1 VELHSSPGEPVLLKG
16 TGHRRRLAYN
26 QLNFPSSIIS
36 KESLTMKTTW
46 LVVRI
51 CAAIAIVAGLISI
64 GQAQN
69 REKHVISAK
78 AGGVN
83 AVSGHVMVTRAGQ
96 GPQLLSSQDDLVA
109 GDLVKTGVNSQAEI
123 LLNPG
128 SYLRLAEN
136 SEMILADNSLDN
148 LLVRLNR
155 GSVIIEATGAD
166 DTQLRIG
173 VATEQQHLII
183 ARRGIYRINAIA
195 GSTELVVEKG
205 RAFARDNPRELIKGG
220 KKVTYTGGTA
230 FIAKLEKSDRDTFD
244 SWSKERGK
252 ALAKA
257 NDKLSARTL
266 NGFLSSRLL
275 WTAEFSGRSGFWTF
289 NPSMR
294 CYTFLP
300 IQNGWSSPNGG
311 FFGQFLSPYG
321 FYGGGCCGGGRYY
334 RPVIT
339 SGPPYSGSPGS
350 SGSSGGYPGGSP
362 VGSGPANPPSSVGP
376 APIRMPSQAGPRD
389 PDSGGRR
396 VPRIDK

>member
-1 VELHSSPGEPVLLKG
+1 
-16 TGHRRRLAYN
+16 
-26 QLNFPSSIIS
+26 
-36 KESLTMKTTW
+36 MKNTR

-51 CAAIAIVAGLISI
+51 GAAIAIVAGLFSI

-83 AVSGHVMVTRAGQ
+83 AVSGRVMVTRSGQ
-96 GPQLLSSQDDLVA
+96 GPQLLSNQDDLKS
-109 GDLVKTGVNSQAEI
+109 GDLVTTGVNSQTEI

-128 SYLRLAEN
+128 SYLRVAEN
-136 SEMILADNSLDN
+136 SELVLSDSSLDN

-173 VATEQQHLII
+173 VDTDQQQLII
-183 ARRGIYRINAIA
+183 ARRGIYRINATA

-205 RAFARDNPRELIKGG
+205 RAFARNNPRELIKGG

-230 FIAKLEKSDRDTFD
+230 FIAKLEKSDRDAFD
-244 SWSKERGK
+244 LWSKDRGK
-252 ALAKA
+252 ALARA
-257 NDKLSARTL
+257 NDKLSARAL
-266 NGFLSSRLL
+266 NGFLNSRLL
-275 WTAEFSGRSGFWTF
+275 WTGEFSGRSGLWTF
-289 NPSMR
+289 NPFMR

-300 IQNGWSSPNGG
+300 FQYGWSSPYGG
-311 FFGQFLSPYG
+311 FYGQYISTYG
-321 FYGGGCCGGGRYY
+321 FYGGGCCGGGRYN

-339 SGPPYSGSPGS
+339 SGPPAFGGS
-350 SGSSGGYPGGSP
+350 SGSSGLPGGNP
-362 VGSGPANPPSSVGP
+362 AGFPGGSGPANPPTSVGP
-376 APIRMPSQAGPRD
+376 SPVRMGAGPRD

-396 VPRIDK
+396 VPKIDQ

>member
-1 VELHSSPGEPVLLKG
+1 MKN
-16 TGHRRRLAYN
+16 TRLVA
-26 QLNFPSSIIS
+26 
-36 KESLTMKTTW
+36 
-46 LVVRI
+46 RI

-69 REKHVISAK
+69 RERHVISAK

-83 AVSGHVMVTRAGQ
+83 AVSGRVMVTRSGQ
-96 GPQLLSSQDDLVA
+96 GPQLLSNQDDLVS
-109 GDLVKTGVNSQAEI
+109 GDLVTTGVNSQTEI

-136 SEMILADNSLDN
+136 SELIMSDTSLDN

-173 VATEQQHLII
+173 VATDQQHLII

-205 RAFARDNPRELIKGG
+205 RAFGKDNPRELIKGG

-257 NDKLSARTL
+257 NDRLSARAL
-266 NGFLSSRLL
+266 NGFLSTRLL

-289 NPSMR
+289 NPGMR

-300 IQNGWSSPNGG
+300 FQYGWSSPYGG
-311 FFGQFLSPYG
+311 FYGQYLSPYG
-321 FYGGGCCGGGRYY
+321 FYGGGCCGGRYY

-350 SGSSGGYPGGSP
+350 SGSPGGSTG
-362 VGSGPANPPSSVGP
+362 GSGPANPPSSVGP
-376 APIRMPSQAGPRD
+376 APIRMPSQAGRRD

>member
-1 VELHSSPGEPVLLKG
+1 
-16 TGHRRRLAYN
+16 
-26 QLNFPSSIIS
+26 
-36 KESLTMKTTW
+36 MKNTR

-51 CAAIAIVAGLISI
+51 GAAIAIVAGLFSI

-78 AGGVN
+78 AGGIN
-83 AVSGHVMVTRAGQ
+83 AVSGRVMVTRSGQ
-96 GPQLLSSQDDLVA
+96 GPQLLSSQDDLGS
-109 GDLVKTGVNSQAEI
+109 GDLVTTGVNSQTEI

-136 SEMILADNSLDN
+136 SELILADSSLDN

-155 GSVIIEATGAD
+155 GSLIIEATGAD

-173 VATEQQHLII
+173 VATDQQHLII
-183 ARRGIYRINAIA
+183 ARRGIYRINARA
-195 GSTELVVEKG
+195 GTTELVVEKG
-205 RAFARDNPRELIKGG
+205 RAFAKNNPRELIKGG

-230 FIAKLEKSDRDTFD
+230 FVAKLEKWERDAFD

-275 WTAEFSGRSGFWTF
+275 WTAEFSGRSGLWTF
-289 NPSMR
+289 NPFMR

-300 IQNGWSSPNGG
+300 FQYGWSSPYGG
-311 FFGQFLSPYG
+311 FYGQYVSPYG
-321 FYGGGCCGGGRYY
+321 FYNGGCCGGRYS

-350 SGSSGGYPGGSP
+350 SGGNPGGSGP
-362 VGSGPANPPSSVGP
+362 VISPTSVGP
-376 APIRMPSQAGPRD
+376 SPVRMPSQAGPRD

-396 VPRIDK
+396 VPRIDQPD